1 MASFTERMLGAAK
14 LEVPTYEEVEHDPNA
29 TAQAMGVVA
38 LTAVAS
44 GIGSLGAGSAGF
56 LMGIVSA
63 LMAWVIWSGIIF
75 LVGTKLMPE
84 PQTKADIGQ
93 VLRALGFAASPGV
106 LNVLGIVPLFGW
118 IVRLAVMVWQIV
130 ATVIAVRQ
138 ALDYQTTGKAIVV
151 CLIGWVCAMAVGVV
165 FGLLGLTA
173 AMF

>member
-1 MASFTERMLGAAK
+1 
-14 LEVPTYEEVEHDPNA
+14 
-29 TAQAMGVVA
+29 
-38 LTAVAS
+38 
-44 GIGSLGAGSAGF
+44 
-56 LMGIVSA
+56 MGIVSA

-84 PQTKADIGQ
+84 PQTRADIGQ